1 MGKAKRKVKKD
12 RKKNKELAE
21 QERQAA
27 EARLKRGRMINM
39 AIPVVFIAAAAGCY
53 WGLDNPSLAGATLL
67 GGALI
72 WLMVGLGFIGSQV
85 NPRDRDKAGSIDFG
99 NSKRR

>member
-21 QERQAA
+21 QERRDA
-27 EARLKRGRMINM
+27 EARLRRARIINLS
-39 AIPVVFIAAAAGCY
+39 IPVVFLALAAGFY

-85 NPRDRDKAGSIDFG
+85 APRDRDRAGSIDFG
-99 NSKRR
+99 TSKKR

>member
-1 MGKAKRKVKKD
+1 MGKAKRQAKKD

-21 QERQAA
+21 QERRAI
-27 EARLKRGRMINM
+27 EARIKRGRMINA
-39 AIPVVFIAAAAGCY
+39 AIPLIFLALAAGAY
-53 WGLDNPSLAGATLL
+53 WGLGNPSLAGATLL

-85 NPRDRDKAGSIDFG
+85 SPRDRDRAGSIDFG
-99 NSKRR
+99 NSRRR